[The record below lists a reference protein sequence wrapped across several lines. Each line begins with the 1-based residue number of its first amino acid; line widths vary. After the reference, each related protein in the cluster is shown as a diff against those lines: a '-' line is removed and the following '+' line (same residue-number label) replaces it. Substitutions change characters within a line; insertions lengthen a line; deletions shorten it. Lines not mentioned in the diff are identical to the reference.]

1 VDRDFNIVWS
11 YLERKINVAKREFAF
26 SFQHERLHM
35 RVSFEV
41 FFLTMVFR
49 KRLSWSAPL
58 A

>member
-1 VDRDFNIVWS
+1 
-11 YLERKINVAKREFAF
+11 
-26 SFQHERLHM
+26 M

>member
-1 VDRDFNIVWS
+1 
-11 YLERKINVAKREFAF
+11 
-26 SFQHERLHM
+26 M

-58 A
+58 AYSWRLSGSRLSWLAF